1 MRLRQQI
8 AACKLPRRAG
18 VASMT
23 ATIGV
28 VEAVP
33 GDDMRRLL
41 QRARNA
47 LQVAIDRGRN
57 QCFALDVNGTMEK
70 EVQPW
75 WDNGLPR
82 RAGGVSRR
90 HCRFPI
96 LQVPGRRPGQ

>member
-1 MRLRQQI
+1 M
-8 AACKLPRRAG
+8 
-18 VASMT
+18 S

-57 QCFALDVNGTMEK
+57 QCFALDVNGTIEK
-70 EVQPW
+70 ET
-75 WDNGLPR
+75 LAEAR
-82 RAGGVSRR
+82 
-90 HCRFPI
+90 
-96 LQVPGRRPGQ
+96 